1 VSAARDQLS
10 ILKRTWNE
18 FNADD
23 CMGQAAALSYY
34 TIFSIPPLL
43 VLILLVAGAVWD
55 PQDVQGAIEGQI
67 SALMG
72 QTGAQEVRNI
82 LANAERPGVG
92 GPIATALGVIAL
104 IFGATGAFVSLQG
117 ALNKAWE
124 VKPDPKQGGVK
135 NFLFKRLFSFGMV
148 LALAFLLLVSLA
160 LSAAVGAFG
169 NMLGR
174 LLPDGF
180 STVLLAAINFAVS
193 IVVFSALFAAMFKV
207 LPDAVVAWRDT
218 LVGAFVTTLL
228 FVIGKFAIGFYL
240 GTSDPGSAYG
250 AAGSLAVFLVWIY
263 YSAIILLLGAE
274 YTQAWAELR
283 GRRIE
288 PEPGAV
294 RVIVQEQH
302 VDRRPAD
309 AEPGKP

>member
-1 VSAARDQLS
+1 MSAARDQLN
-10 ILKRTWNE
+10 ILKRTWTE
-18 FNADD
+18 FNADE

-43 VLILLVAGAVWD
+43 VLLMLVAGAVWD

-92 GPIATALGVIAL
+92 GPMATVLGIGAL

-124 VKPDPKQGGVK
+124 VKPDPSQGGVK
-135 NFLFKRLFSFGMV
+135 NFVFKRLFSFGMV

-160 LSAAVGAFG
+160 VSAAVGAFG
-169 NMLGR
+169 DMLGR
-174 LLPDGF
+174 LLPEGF
-180 STVLLAAINFAVS
+180 SAVLLSAINFTVS
-193 IVVFSALFAAMFKV
+193 IVVFTALFATMFKV
-207 LPDAVVAWRDT
+207 LPDAVVQWRDT
-218 LVGAFVTTLL
+218 FVGALVTTLL

-240 GTSDPGSAYG
+240 GTSDPGSAFG

-294 RVIVQEQH
+294 RVVVQEEH
-302 VDRRPAD
+302 VDRQPA
-309 AEPGKP
+309 EG